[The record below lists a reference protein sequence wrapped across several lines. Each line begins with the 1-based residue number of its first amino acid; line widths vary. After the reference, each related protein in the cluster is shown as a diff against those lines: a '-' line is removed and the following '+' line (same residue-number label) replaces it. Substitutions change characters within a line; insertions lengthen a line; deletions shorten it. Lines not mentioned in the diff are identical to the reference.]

1 MCGIFG
7 RVCRTPDTWLRLP
20 RDLIEQ
26 AQSRGRDSY
35 GVATWRAPDLL
46 RVVGNNVD
54 PMPATGL
61 PYRRWAIGNT
71 RAEPTTEFVPAKQRD
86 DVQPFTIGPVTVAH
100 NGTFANDR
108 ELAQRWG
115 IPEIGTRRSDIDTAR
130 WTAVLEQRGAWSPDD
145 VISLL
150 RETVGSYAL
159 AVGHEDGWV
168 VLAANYRPL
177 WLRWVDPGTD
187 SELEFT
193 SVSPR
198 HHSFLDRLD
207 TGWTALPPYSA
218 LIIESDG
225 ELRTVELGPL
235 PPVTR
240 RSLVVCSGGLDSSV
254 AAAATIATR
263 HNGDSRNVD
272 LLHITYGC
280 RAQASEVESVKRVAA
295 HLEVGLRT
303 VDLTHVFAEIGHSRL
318 TGTWQGAATGETG
331 AEYAVEWV
339 PARNTV
345 LLATALG
352 MAEAHGYTHLV
363 LGNNIEEAGA
373 YPDNDTEFVERFND
387 LIPFAVGPDRPVPQ
401 VEQPVGRLTKREIV
415 ALGLSLDRD
424 LLAYTW
430 SCYDNG
436 PMHCGN
442 CGPCFMRRTAF
453 AMAGEPD
460 PMPYREKVL

>member
-7 RVCRTPDTWLRLP
+7 RICRTPDLWLRLP
-20 RDLIEQ
+20 RDLVKAAQ
-26 AQSRGRDSY
+26 ARGRDSY
-35 GVATWRAPDLL
+35 GVAVWSAPDLL
-46 RVVGNNVD
+46 RVIGDDLDQV
-54 PMPATGL
+54 PRAGL
-61 PYRRWAIGNT
+61 PYQRWAIGNT
-71 RAEPTTEFVPAKQRD
+71 RAEPTTEFVPAKQPT
-86 DVQPFTIGPVTVAH
+86 DVQPFTVGPVTVAH

-108 ELAQRWG
+108 ELADQWDIPAPRG
-115 IPEIGTRRSDIDTAR
+115 IRSDIDTAR
-130 WTAVLEQRGAWSPDD
+130 WTAVLAQRGAWAPND
-145 VISLL
+145 VLDLL
-150 RETVGSYAL
+150 AQTKGSYAL

-177 WLRWVDPGTD
+177 WLRWVDPGQD

-198 HHSFLDRLD
+198 HLSLPDRLAQ
-207 TGWTALPPYSA
+207 GWTALPPYSA
-218 LIIESDG
+218 LVIEADG
-225 ELRTVELGPL
+225 EMRTVDLQQL
-235 PPVTR
+235 SHRR

-254 AAAATIATR
+254 AAAATIAR
-263 HNGDSRNVD
+263 QHNGNSRDVD

-280 RAQASEVESVKRVAA
+280 RAQVAEVEAIKRVAA
-295 HLEVGLRT
+295 HLETGLRT

-339 PARNTV
+339 PARNTI

-387 LIPFAVGPDRPVPQ
+387 LIPFAVGPDRPTPV

-415 ALGLSLDRD
+415 ALGLSLDRE
-424 LLAYTW
+424 LLAHTW

-436 PMHCGN
+436 PLHCGN

-460 PMPYREKVL
+460 PMPYRSEQA